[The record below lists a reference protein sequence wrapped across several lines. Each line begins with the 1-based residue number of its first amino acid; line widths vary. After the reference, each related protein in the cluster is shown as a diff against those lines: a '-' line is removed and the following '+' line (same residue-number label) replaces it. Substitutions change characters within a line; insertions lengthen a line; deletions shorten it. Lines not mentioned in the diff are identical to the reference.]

1 MKFLSINYVDI
12 QSLKHL
18 VFFQWKSRGYE
29 VGQSGR
35 FYHFVV
41 PSPLSQGSTLPEIP
55 EQSRAYQSSEDEK
68 NKSMKSDD
76 FSRLFIIFQVF
87 SPVYKIEG
95 HDSEDLEP
103 LGSIKLKCIRQ
114 DGQEQLEYSGQ
125 LSIKKGWGA

>member
-1 MKFLSINYVDI
+1 MK
-12 QSLKHL
+12 
-18 VFFQWKSRGYE
+18 
-29 VGQSGR
+29 
-35 FYHFVV
+35 
-41 PSPLSQGSTLPEIP
+41 
-55 EQSRAYQSSEDEK
+55 K

-76 FSRLFIIFQVF
+76 FSRFFIIFQVF

-125 LSIKKGWGA
+125 LSIKKSWGAWFYRKPTNPPTIYKSDLAASIL

>member
-1 MKFLSINYVDI
+1 MK
-12 QSLKHL
+12 
-18 VFFQWKSRGYE
+18 
-29 VGQSGR
+29 
-35 FYHFVV
+35 
-41 PSPLSQGSTLPEIP
+41 
-55 EQSRAYQSSEDEK
+55 K

-76 FSRLFIIFQVF
+76 FSIIFQIF